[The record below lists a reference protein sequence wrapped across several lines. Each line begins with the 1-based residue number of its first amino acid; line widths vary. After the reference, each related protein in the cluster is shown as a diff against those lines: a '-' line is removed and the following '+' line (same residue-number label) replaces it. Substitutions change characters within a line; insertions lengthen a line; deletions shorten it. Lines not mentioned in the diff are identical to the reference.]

1 MQMDGTAFTRHLSA
15 HRDRVYSQAL
25 WVVRHDQDAEDITQ
39 EAFLR
44 LWRSGG
50 DLPESGVLPWLLR
63 VTHNLCID
71 RTRRQGAL
79 IRNLGRPDGE
89 AVDRLAWNG
98 PDSAGPDGNL
108 AAEDRRRE
116 IMAALATLGEETRSV
131 MLMHYFQGMKVKD
144 IAAALGKNLNSVKVQ
159 IHRARKTLRLVLA
172 EDHRTSASRQET
184 V

>member
-1 MQMDGTAFTRHLSA
+1 MQMDRTAFTGHLTA

-50 DLPESGVLPWLLR
+50 ELPESGVLPWLLR

-71 RTRRQGAL
+71 RKRRQGAQT
-79 IRNLGRPDGE
+79 RHLGRPDDE
-89 AVDRLAWNG
+89 ALERLAG
-98 PDSAGPDGNL
+98 TVAEFPGPDGNL
-108 AAEDRRRE
+108 EAQDRRRE

-159 IHRARKTLRLVLA
+159 IHRARKALRLVLA
-172 EDHRTSASRQET
+172 EDHGTPASRQET